1 MSNDITT
8 PTEIARQ
15 IVSAYQADDD
25 AGARSLIEQGIALFG
40 RDTMLTVLN
49 LETEQD
55 KIIEFRGGLTVLE
68 ARVLWYIVGKFFVAT
83 LSDDYDRDGWD
94 GPPSLSVIADDVG
107 TDCRNVARAI
117 KRAVDLGLLHV
128 EPGNEIGPVY
138 RLVFPRPDGEP
149 FTVEIKSGTW
159 PTPDELIVA
168 AGGGGSVSEGSPS

>member
-49 LETEQD
+49 SETEQD

-68 ARVLWYIVGKFFVAT
+68 ARVLW
-83 LSDDYDRDGWD
+83 
-94 GPPSLSVIADDVG
+94 
-107 TDCRNVARAI
+107 
-117 KRAVDLGLLHV
+117 
-128 EPGNEIGPVY
+128 
-138 RLVFPRPDGEP
+138 
-149 FTVEIKSGTW
+149 
-159 PTPDELIVA
+159 
-168 AGGGGSVSEGSPS
+168 